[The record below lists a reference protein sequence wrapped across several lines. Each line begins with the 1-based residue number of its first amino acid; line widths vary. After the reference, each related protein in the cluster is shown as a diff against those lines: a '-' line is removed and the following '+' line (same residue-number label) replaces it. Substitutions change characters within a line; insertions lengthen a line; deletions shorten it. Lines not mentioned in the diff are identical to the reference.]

1 MNLNNLKG
9 DLFGGLITALVSLPL
24 ALACGILLF
33 KGIDGMQSF
42 GINAAFYTA
51 ILASII
57 SAFIGNH
64 ALQIG
69 GPLVVTT
76 LILSDFLLKIYE
88 KLKTNIDLVDVNMTL
103 IVFMMVCVIGTGIFQ
118 FIFAYFK
125 LGKLIKFLP
134 ISVTMGVSTTIGI
147 IIIIKQ
153 LPVILNYESENLLK
167 NLILEPISIF
177 GNYEVMLLIFI
188 TFLVVFLLFL
198 KDFISNKEEI
208 IKKLKFDPFILLP
221 ILSPLLAGTVFFL
234 LNNNTNFL
242 LGNIDVQ
249 APLLS
254 TYWDTFINILP
265 LLKKYLLEILLTSF
279 AIALM
284 ASLSSLLSVSL
295 LERKMSCRNHDTSI
309 ELSGQAL
316 GNLFSGLMGGM
327 PTAGTEARG
336 LINYNA
342 GGRTYLSGIINALVL
357 FLIIFIFNDFL
368 ALIPE
373 VILSAL
379 LVYTGLVMSLPLLKL
394 GRNICMSCFK
404 KDDVHKCIK
413 DILHTFA
420 IVIVMIVTAFLKD
433 VTVAIVAGFAM
444 ASLFFI
450 YEMMKNSTYNIRNGS
465 LHHSR
470 RERPLIAKECLKN
483 NGTLINIIELDGAIF
498 FGTADSL
505 RTTISNIKDKSKW
518 IILDFRKVTEI
529 DITGAEIIRLCLSEN
544 KEISFYLS
552 HIRDGD
558 DTYQALCSIGIIG
571 KDGLPWFEYTDT
583 ALETV
588 ENLLLQEFN
597 ISTYLDKNSYEL
609 DELLIAKGLNFE
621 QKQYL
626 IKFLEV
632 KEYIK
637 GEYLYKEG
645 SKSEELF
652 LLKKGSVSIF
662 DQEEKSFRKKI
673 IKNRT
678 RRITFSP
685 GVVVGEMAFFENSY
699 YSVEAVADEDVSVY
713 ILSRSNFNILLKEHP
728 LLAQELMLQFCKHL
742 SRRLREVTDEVQVLE
757 QWN

>member
-1 MNLNNLKG
+1 MNSLRG
-9 DLFGGLITALVSLPL
+9 DLFGGIITALVSLPL

-33 KGIDGMQSF
+33 KGIDGLQSF
-42 GINAAFYTA
+42 GIAAAFYTA

-64 ALQIG
+64 SLQIG

-76 LILSDFLLKIYE
+76 LILADFLSNIYE
-88 KLKTNIDLVDVNMTL
+88 KINTSIASIDINMTL
-103 IVFMMVCVIGTGIFQ
+103 IVFMMVCVICTGIFQ

-125 LGKLIKFLP
+125 LGRLIKFLP
-134 ISVTMGVSTTIGI
+134 ISVTMGISTTIGI

-153 LPVILNYESENLLK
+153 LPIIFNYEGEDLARR
-167 NLILEPISIF
+167 LILEPISIL
-177 GNYEVMLLIFI
+177 GNYEVTLFIFI
-188 TFLVVFLLFL
+188 TFLVIFLLFT

-208 IKKLKFDPFILLP
+208 IKKLKFDPFLLLP
-221 ILSPLLAGTVFFL
+221 ILSPLIAGIVFFL
-234 LNNNTNFL
+234 FNNNTNFL

-249 APLLS
+249 APLF
-254 TYWDTFINILP
+254 TIYWDTFINILP
-265 LLKKYLLEILLTSF
+265 LLKEYFLEILLTSF

-309 ELSGQAL
+309 ELNGQAL
-316 GNLFSGLMGGM
+316 GNIFSGFIGGM

-342 GGRTYLSGIINALVL
+342 GGRTYLSGIINAFVL
-357 FLIIFIFNDFL
+357 FFIIFIFNDFL

-379 LVYTGLVMSLPLLKL
+379 LVYTGLVMSLPLIKL
-394 GRNICMSCFK
+394 GKNICISCFK

-420 IVIVMIVTAFLKD
+420 IVIVMIITAFFKD

-465 LHHSR
+465 THHSR
-470 RERPLIAKECLKN
+470 RERSLESKVCLKK
-483 NGTLINIIELDGAIF
+483 NGSLINIIELDGAIF

-505 RTTISNIKDKSKW
+505 RTTISNIKNKAEW

-529 DITGAEIIRLCLSEN
+529 DITGAEIIRLSLNEN
-544 KEISFYLS
+544 KGISFYLS
-552 HIRDGD
+552 HIREGD

-571 KDGLPWFEYTDT
+571 KGGLPWFMYTDT
-583 ALETV
+583 ALEQV
-588 ENLLLQEFN
+588 ENLLLQKFN
-597 ISTYLDKNSYEL
+597 ISTYLEKNSYDL
-609 DELLIAKGLNFE
+609 DELLIVKGLNYE

-626 IKFLEV
+626 REILEV

-637 GEYLYKEG
+637 GEHLYKEG

-652 LLKKGSVSIF
+652 LLRKGSVSIL
-662 DQEEKSFRKKI
+662 DQEERSFRKDMQKS
-673 IKNRT
+673 RT

-713 ILSRSNFNILLKEHP
+713 ILTRNNFNLLLKEHP